1 MPSTTHQ
8 KSYMESLRISNL
20 PAWGN
25 KNPEMVNKLSYLM
38 TSRGYCVARNS
49 HSWMIATHPTSD
61 RSVQIEL
68 TGGVVDF
75 ILLDEDTARC
85 GNGFPLGGGW
95 FTKDTAFLDEENFDF
110 IMKKVDAMFDL
121 DTRDYTNPR
130 R

>member
-1 MPSTTHQ
+1 MPNTTHQ

-25 KNPEMVNKLSYLM
+25 KDPEMVNKLAYLM
-38 TSRGYCVARNS
+38 TSRGYCLARKS
-49 HSWMIATHPTSD
+49 HSWMVATHPSSD
-61 RSVQIEL
+61 RSVQVEL

-75 ILLDEDTARC
+75 ILLDEDTERC

-95 FTKDTAFLDEENFDF
+95 FTKDTAHMSEDNFDF
-110 IMKKVDAMFDL
+110 IMKKVDAMFGL
-121 DTRDYTNPR
+121 DTREYKNAR